1 MNNVIATAKELSA
14 RLIACGVSPDTADMC
29 LSTRIRR
36 CDGSFIAK
44 KHQTTNLWTG
54 YPCHRTT
61 SGDEE
66 LENIPAWSLGRLLS
80 DVLPKHL
87 DNFPFKKWYPPF
99 DEDWEIERKTLI
111 EEINGDVKL
120 HFFAGLWFVDY
131 TWDGFSGRVPQSANP
146 IEAVVLAIELLHAN
160 GYKFSIPKTQIT
172 DERQCKD
179 GRHES

>member
-14 RLIACGVSPDTADMC
+14 RLIACGVPPDTADMFYQTPITV
-29 LSTRIRR
+29 SQKATREDILLVRR
-36 CDGSFIAK
+36 
-44 KHQTTNLWTG
+44 T
-54 YPCHRTT
+54 
-61 SGDEE
+61 DET
-66 LENIPAWSLGRLLS
+66 LFDTDIPAWSLGRLLT

-131 TWDGFSGRVPQSANP
+131 TWDGFSGRVPQSSNP
-146 IEAVVLAIELLHAN
+146 IEAVVLAIELLYAN
-160 GYKFSIPKTQIT
+160 GYKFSTPKTQIT